1 MDRETFRAMQAPV
14 KALYTE
20 RPERAVVEL
29 RAEGEV
35 DFERLGCRVKLLA
48 NDGEQIFA
56 GLHSAAGGDGLAA
69 CSGELLLQALVTCAG
84 TTLAAVS
91 KALGLRLDSALVLAV
106 GRMDFRGTLGV
117 DRAVPVG
124 LTGVE
129 LEFYLRGDLPA
140 DSRKKLL
147 ELTERCCVVLQ
158 TLRGGVGVR
167 SVIRD

>member
-20 RPERAVVEL
+20 RPERAVVDL

-35 DFERLGCRVKLLA
+35 DFDRLGCRVQLLA
-48 NDGEQIFA
+48 NDGREIFA
-56 GLHSAAGGDGLAA
+56 GLHTAAGGDGLAA

-91 KALGLRLDSALVLAV
+91 KAMGLRLESARVLAV

-117 DRAVPVG
+117 DRSVPAG

-129 LEFYLRGDLPA
+129 LEFHLCGELSVE
-140 DSRKKLL
+140 SRKKLL

-158 TLRGGVGVR
+158 TLRGGVEVR
-167 SVIRD
+167 SRISE